1 MSAPQQPSV
10 AGANGG
16 EGEKGEAAS
25 AARAPP
31 VKIGGWTFSSDTTPE
46 KLAAIQGLIATNGL
60 AVPTLA
66 GDAAAAACAG
76 AEGTGAEEAP
86 SAAVQQVGSWT
97 FSADLSPESLADIQG
112 LIAANGIPVG
122 GAGGGGGAG
131 AVEGESECSAA
142 EAAAAHK
149 AAGDAAFARLMAAN
163 PGATVVGGEGEGASG
178 RGGAGGVEGEGSAEE
193 KAAAAA
199 AAAAAHKA
207 AGDAAFARLIAANPG
222 AKVVGGD

>member
-1 MSAPQQPSV
+1 MSAPQQPPV

-16 EGEKGEAAS
+16 EDEKGEAAA

-46 KLAAIQGLIATNGL
+46 KLAAIQGLIAANGL

-66 GDAAAAACAG
+66 GDAAAAAGAG
-76 AEGTGAEEAP
+76 AEGTGAECAEEAP

-163 PGATVVGGEGEGASG
+163 PGATVVGGEGGGASG
-178 RGGAGGVEGEGSAEE
+178 GGGGGGGEGEGSAEE
-193 KAAAAA
+193 KA